1 MKISQNFVAFLE
13 YMNFTYMNNWNSFTK
28 MKEIVYQLE
37 FQRCAWIRFMFE
49 SWPRITFWMVLA
61 QFQARWMFWLIL
73 AKPENEFQRD
83 LFAPN
88 LSWVQ
93 IKVEGFKL
101 AWIENCKKSVKYLLI
116 LILIR
121 RTIDMKIVIHISYL
135 APGLSCSPD
144 PANNP

>member
-1 MKISQNFVAFLE
+1 MKCSKWETSLF
-13 YMNFTYMNNWNSFTK
+13 FTVLLLKHNECNWKSFTK

-49 SWPRITFWMVLA
+49 SWPRIPVWMVLA
-61 QFQARWMFWLIL
+61 EFQTRWMFWLIL

-83 LFAPN
+83 LFVVCTKSKAGASN
-88 LSWVQ
+88 WSELK
-93 IKVEGFKL
+93 I
-101 AWIENCKKSVKYLLI
+101 AKKSVKYLLI